1 MAREPYI
8 RWREGLRWRKGLTLD
23 GARALGVVAFLPR
36 MGVVFAQTHSH
47 IFSLFKYI
55 QRYSTLFCGENGT
68 YRARHIHI
76 FPAFYVMR

>member
-1 MAREPYI
+1 MSAMRGYDVLCLM
-8 RWREGLRWRKGLTLD
+8 REGCLGCYGIRV
-23 GARALGVVAFLPR
+23 GVVAILPR

-47 IFSLFKYI
+47 IFSIFKSI

-76 FPAFYVMR
+76 FSAFYVMR